1 MSKDPAPFET
11 LPSGMEIARYFWEQT
26 DRVNNG
32 YDGIDLWR
40 DEETG
45 DYCYLWVTTFVDM
58 DMYHAYLLDV
68 RTNRE
73 TPPGEFGEVRD
84 YLFVMAGAMGKFDVE
99 WHNKP
104 INFAAPYEEHRER
117 FAEGMKWLVSRIEES
132 RV

>member
-1 MSKDPAPFET
+1 MSKDPAPFEA
-11 LPSGMEIARYFWEQT
+11 LPSGVEIARYFWEQT

-40 DEETG
+40 DER
-45 DYCYLWVTTFVDM
+45 DYCYLWVETFVDM
-58 DMYHAYLLDV
+58 DLHKAYLLDV
-68 RTNRE
+68 RTNID
-73 TPPGEFGEVRD
+73 TPPGELGEVRD
-84 YLFVMAGAMGKFDVE
+84 FLFVLVGILDGKFDVE